1 MISKFETEYL
11 QTLRE
16 LIDFGEYRHTRNA
29 DTLGMFAKTYKV
41 YLPTETPILTTKKV
55 NFKYVLAEF
64 LWMLRGEEHI
74 MSLQAAGCPIWN
86 EFADENGYIGP
97 VYGYQWRRW
106 PEITSCYEQSDG
118 SKVVKFSYID
128 QLQKAI
134 DLIISDPTS
143 RRILVSAWNVSDLK
157 YMKLP
162 PCHYSFQFY
171 VNDKPGLALGNL
183 QQLNLI
189 ANMRS
194 CDICVGLPFD
204 ILTYT
209 LMLKVI
215 AALTD
220 KIPGMLVM
228 NIADLHMYC
237 DHITGAQRQ
246 LLNPMKDSPRLTVF
260 KRDSINNYEPK
271 DFILDNY
278 ESCEYIPFKLIP

>member
-29 DTLGMFAKTYKV
+29 DTLGMFAKTFRV
-41 YLPTETPILTTKKV
+41 YLPNETPILTTKKV
-55 NFKYVLAEF
+55 AFKHILNEF

-74 MSLQAAGCPIWN
+74 TSLQAAGTHIWD
-86 EFADENGYIGP
+86 EFTDENGYVGRM
-97 VYGYQWRRW
+97 YGVQWRRW
-106 PEITSCYEQSDG
+106 LDG
-118 SKVVKFSYID
+118 TKGEID

-157 YMKLP
+157 YCRLP
-162 PCHYSFQFY
+162 ACHYAFQFV
-171 VNDKPGLALGNL
+171 VNDKPGLEPGNL
-183 QQLNLI
+183 QQLNLM
-189 ANMRS
+189 AQMRS

-209 LMLKVI
+209 LMLKTV

-220 KIPGMLVM
+220 KIPGLLVM

-237 DHITGAQRQ
+237 EHITGAQRQ
-246 LLNPMKDSPRLTVF
+246 LLNPMKNTPRLTVF
-260 KRDSINNYEPK
+260 KRDSIDDYEPK